1 MIIEFVIIILFMVN
15 AGVAIALYSINKEL
29 DMNEKAIKKHMEY
42 IAELQEA
49 VKELEERAYD
59 R

>member
-15 AGVAIALYSINKEL
+15 AGVAIALHSINKDL
-29 DMNEKAIKKHMEY
+29 DRDEKAIKKHMEY
-42 IAELQEA
+42 IAELQEE
-49 VKELEERAYD
+49 VKKLEERAYD